1 MATKKQ
7 LATSSSAAPR
17 SASPKKSRKTMSR
30 AELLA
35 LHDQRL
41 RRVWSIVLFAL
52 GILFLF
58 VALVVGDEGNLWN
71 LLHNSLFALLSWCSY
86 FVGPLLI
93 FVAVLGAS
101 NKASVVISN
110 KVWQLVGLFVLI
122 CATIEVFRPAAERE
136 IYESLGVIEKVI
148 QLAQDGMAAHGGG
161 LIGAILGWP
170 LGALMGEGGAKITVM
185 LVLFV
190 YVMLVTGLTLMDLFR
205 AFAKPVQKIN
215 AVYQENK
222 ARKEEAKFN
231 VDVPLGDEELPMHPV
246 QSPKHLPAAE
256 EPQPLF
262 RRTPKK
268 GDDADRKRSLKEKL
282 TGREPSQS
290 SDETPVV
297 ISDGPAEQQPGAVE
311 PLPSPAAST
320 NSSYPELDTEKPDM
334 GTSAERVLL
343 DSLVNNVVSSQQGNR
358 SQQKEKIEPL
368 SISVEDPSEEK
379 YIRPTLALLDPP
391 AETNEADITEEL
403 KTNAALLV
411 DTLSS
416 FGVQTRIVDISRGP
430 AVTRYELQP
439 SVGVKISK
447 ITGLADDIALNLAS
461 AGVRIEAPIPNKA
474 AVGIE
479 VPNKIVT
486 VVKIRE
492 VLESSVFLSA
502 KSKLTVALGK
512 DIEGKVT
519 IADIAKMPHV
529 LIAGAT
535 GSGKSICIN
544 SILIS
549 LLYKSTPEEVR
560 LLLVDPKVVELGIYN
575 GIPHLLIPVVTEPR
589 KAAGALAWAVNEM
602 LNRYKLFADNS
613 VRDLTG
619 YNALA
624 ARREDLNPLP
634 QIVIVID
641 ELADLMMAA
650 PNEVENSIC
659 RLAQMARAA
668 GMHLIIATQRPSVD
682 VITGIIKANIPSRI
696 SFAVTSQVDSRTI
709 LDSAGAEKLL
719 GRGDMLFFPVGS
731 SKPTR
736 VQGCY
741 VSDQE
746 VERVIE
752 FIKTQGET
760 EYDAAII
767 EDIEKQAVQEKG
779 VSSSDNDGE
788 ESNDEMLNE
797 AIEAVI
803 DAGQASTSML
813 QRKLKVGYARAG
825 RLIDE
830 MEKRGI
836 VGPFEGSKP
845 RQVLMS
851 RQQFLEMSM
860 NRPEE

>member
-1 MATKKQ
+1 M
-7 LATSSSAAPR
+7 
-17 SASPKKSRKTMSR
+17 
-30 AELLA
+30 
-35 LHDQRL
+35 
-41 RRVWSIVLFAL
+41 
-52 GILFLF
+52 
-58 VALVVGDEGNLWN
+58 
-71 LLHNSLFALLSWCSY
+71 
-86 FVGPLLI
+86 
-93 FVAVLGAS
+93 
-101 NKASVVISN
+101 
-110 KVWQLVGLFVLI
+110 
-122 CATIEVFRPAAERE
+122 
-136 IYESLGVIEKVI
+136 
-148 QLAQDGMAAHGGG
+148 
-161 LIGAILGWP
+161 
-170 LGALMGEGGAKITVM
+170 
-185 LVLFV
+185 
-190 YVMLVTGLTLMDLFR
+190 
-205 AFAKPVQKIN
+205 
-215 AVYQENK
+215 
-222 ARKEEAKFN
+222 
-231 VDVPLGDEELPMHPV
+231 
-246 QSPKHLPAAE
+246 
-256 EPQPLF
+256 
-262 RRTPKK
+262 
-268 GDDADRKRSLKEKL
+268 
-282 TGREPSQS
+282 
-290 SDETPVV
+290 
-297 ISDGPAEQQPGAVE
+297 
-311 PLPSPAAST
+311 
-320 NSSYPELDTEKPDM
+320 
-334 GTSAERVLL
+334 
-343 DSLVNNVVSSQQGNR
+343 
-358 SQQKEKIEPL
+358 
-368 SISVEDPSEEK
+368 
-379 YIRPTLALLDPP
+379 
-391 AETNEADITEEL
+391 
-403 KTNAALLV
+403 
-411 DTLSS
+411 
-416 FGVQTRIVDISRGP
+416 
-430 AVTRYELQP
+430 
-439 SVGVKISK
+439 
-447 ITGLADDIALNLAS
+447 
-461 AGVRIEAPIPNKA
+461 
-474 AVGIE
+474 GIE
-479 VPNKIVT
+479 VPNKVVT

-492 VLESSVFLSA
+492 VLESDAFLSA

-602 LNRYKLFADNS
+602 LNRYKLFADNA
-613 VRDLTG
+613 VRDIKG

-624 ARREDLNPLP
+624 ARQENLNPLP

-736 VQGCY
+736 IQGCY

-760 EYDAAII
+760 EYDAGII
-767 EDIEKQAVQEKG
+767 EDIEKQAVPEKG
-779 VSSSDNDGE
+779 TPASDGE
-788 ESNDEMLNE
+788 GEEESDEMLNE

-845 RQVLMS
+845 RQVLMT
-851 RQQFLEMSM
+851 RQQYLEMTM
-860 NRPEE
+860 NQSES